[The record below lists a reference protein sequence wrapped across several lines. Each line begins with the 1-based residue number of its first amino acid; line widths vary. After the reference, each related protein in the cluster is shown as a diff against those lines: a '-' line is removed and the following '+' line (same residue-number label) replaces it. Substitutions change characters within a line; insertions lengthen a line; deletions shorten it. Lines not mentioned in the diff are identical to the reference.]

1 LAPSPSSLCLTGP
14 DLAPDADAVRRTLRL
29 AWLALA
35 LATLAPSASEAQSPQ
50 DLLRAQKLYDEG
62 DKAEQAGDAAQ
73 ALAKF
78 EEALTVVETA
88 QLRLRA
94 GRCQETLGKLVEALE
109 SYKRAVAL
117 SEEDAALNKVA
128 SDQARAAA
136 NRVPKLALSKPKDAP
151 AATITV
157 DGRAVTDG
165 EPIPVNPGEHVIV
178 AEAPGFQRFEKRVAA
193 RESDTVTIAIEL
205 VSLDKP
211 KVVDEKPT
219 PVLPWVLIGGGAAFL
234 GASIGFGAASASAKS
249 TAYDDLA
256 GPAGCTPGDPPGCP
270 WASRDSAPNTP
281 AVEEFLGKIDESNV
295 FLGLAIGAGVLA
307 AGAGATGIALL
318 VTGGDDEAPPATAL
332 PWFDDRGGG
341 VTVVGRF

>member
-1 LAPSPSSLCLTGP
+1 M
-14 DLAPDADAVRRTLRL
+14 RRTLLL
-29 AWLALA
+29 AWLALS

-62 DKAEQAGDAAQ
+62 DKAEQAGDSAQ

-78 EEALTVVETA
+78 EEALAVVETA

-94 GRCQETLGKLVEALE
+94 GRCQEKLGKLVASLE

-128 SDQARAAA
+128 SDQARAAG
-136 NRVPKLALSKPKDAP
+136 NKVPKLSLQKPSDAP
-151 AATITV
+151 AGTTITV
-157 DGRAVTDG
+157 DGKAVTG
-165 EPIPVNPGEHVIV
+165 SEPIPVDPGEHTIV
-178 AEAPGFQRFEKRVAA
+178 AEAPGFQRFEKRAAA
-193 RESDTVTIAIEL
+193 REGDTVTIAIEL
-205 VSLDKP
+205 VSLEKAKP
-211 KVVDEKPT
+211 VEDGKPT

-270 WASRDSAPNTP
+270 WASRDAAPNTP
-281 AVEEFLGKIDESNV
+281 AVEDFLFKDDEANL

-307 AGAGATGIALL
+307 AGAGATGVALL
-318 VTGGDDEAPPATAL
+318 LTSGDEEPPATAL
-332 PWFDDRGGG
+332 PWFDDHGGG
-341 VTVVGRF
+341 VTVLGRF

>member
-1 LAPSPSSLCLTGP
+1 MGPSRSSLRLTRH
-14 DLAPDADAVRRTLRL
+14 DLAPDAGAVRRTLLL
-29 AWLALA
+29 AWLALS

-62 DKAEQAGDAAQ
+62 DKAEQAGEPAQ
-73 ALAKF
+73 GLAKF
-78 EEALTVVETA
+78 EEALALVETA

-94 GRCQETLGKLVEALE
+94 GRCQEKLGRLVEALE

-136 NRVPKLALSKPKDAP
+136 AKVPKLALSKPKDAP
-151 AATITV
+151 AGTTISV
-157 DGRAVTDG
+157 DGKTVTDN

-178 AEAPGFQRFEKRVAA
+178 AEASGFQRFEKRAAA
-193 RESDTVTIAIEL
+193 REGDTVSITIEL
-205 VSLDKP
+205 VSLKP
-211 KVVDEKPT
+211 RSLDTGKPT
-219 PVLPWVLIGGGAAFL
+219 PVLPWVLIGGGVAFL

-270 WASRDSAPNTP
+270 WASREAAPNTP
-281 AVEEFLGKIDESNV
+281 AVADFFGKIDEANV
-295 FLGLAIGAGVLA
+295 FLGLAIGAGVIA
-307 AGAGATGIALL
+307 AGAGATGVVLL
-318 VTGGDDEAPPATAL
+318 LTGGEEEAPATAL

-341 VTVVGRF
+341 VSVLGRF